1 MPHARADPYKRDVAQ
16 GWYHLQGTIL
26 KMIEL
31 NELFNSYHPE
41 LANAFRTVAEMS
53 LAGQELLMKVWEQA
67 WGKRPSNLDSWRGEK
82 SARQEG
88 DNDA

>member
-1 MPHARADPYKRDVAQ
+1 
-16 GWYHLQGTIL
+16 
-26 KMIEL
+26 MIEL
-31 NELFNSYHPE
+31 DELFNSYHPE

-82 SARQEG
+82 SARQKG